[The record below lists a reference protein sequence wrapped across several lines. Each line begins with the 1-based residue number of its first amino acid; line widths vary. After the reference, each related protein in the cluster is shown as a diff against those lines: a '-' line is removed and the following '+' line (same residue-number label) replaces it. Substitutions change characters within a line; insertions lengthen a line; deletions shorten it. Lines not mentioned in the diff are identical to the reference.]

1 MRRMLYLCMALVC
14 GHVGACAAAEILILQ
29 SRAGEVQDAF
39 VETLAGQLQAD
50 GKHRFHIQS
59 LTDLP
64 QAGVPPA
71 GADVVVAVGAA
82 ACRLAAKNAGTPVL
96 AALISRQ
103 EASDLK
109 ERAGNRQIG
118 FIVLDQPLRRT
129 LRLTRLIA
137 PKATRVSALF
147 GAATGPEESAF
158 QKIATQIGLA
168 TATARIS
175 DESQIGPSLDRLL
188 ETSDV
193 LVALPDGQVFN
204 RDTAMSILLT
214 SYRYRRPVIGFSEA
228 YVRAGA
234 IAAVFST
241 PADIAH
247 QAAEWLNEL
256 TDYTQLAGQI
266 RAPRHFRITVNGRVA
281 EALGLDQQDPEML
294 AQALRA
300 EEARR

>member
-1 MRRMLYLCMALVC
+1 M
-14 GHVGACAAAEILILQ
+14 G
-29 SRAGEVQDAF
+29 
-39 VETLAGQLQAD
+39 
-50 GKHRFHIQS
+50 
-59 LTDLP
+59 
-64 QAGVPPA
+64 GV
-71 GADVVVAVGAA
+71 
-82 ACRLAAKNAGTPVL
+82 
-96 AALISRQ
+96 
-103 EASDLK
+103 
-109 ERAGNRQIG
+109 
-118 FIVLDQPLRRT
+118 LRH
-129 LRLTRLIA
+129 
-137 PKATRVSALF
+137 
-147 GAATGPEESAF
+147 
-158 QKIATQIGLA
+158 
-168 TATARIS
+168 RIS